1 MTLNP
6 VTENNA
12 QPFSVNQKVIL
23 EKRTPEGILDLTLPQ
38 PPLRVRE
45 VDGRGRGTLSRDLI
59 LNDVYKMMFKEL
71 DRCSHSTGVQS
82 LTCNDA
88 CPDAQGS
95 WTALRAWLD
104 SKSWVIRAKTW

>member
-23 EKRTPEGILDLTLPQ
+23 EKRTPEGILDLSSPQ
-38 PPLRVRE
+38 PPLKVHD
-45 VDGRGRGTLSRDLI
+45 VDGRGRGTPRDLI
-59 LNDVYKMMFKEL
+59 LDDVYKMMF
-71 DRCSHSTGVQS
+71 
-82 LTCNDA
+82 DA

-95 WTALRAWLD
+95 WTTLRAWLD